1 MPKTENHFETTFRG
15 SFKAAT
21 SEDLEKLGI
30 SKASLLNDSRSLIPN
45 SLDVEK
51 NIDILPVIFNLA
63 VVNKFNENG
72 DGIQANDAVKIL
84 KQFIHKP
91 INIEHRK
98 DIIVGH
104 IINASFSDKEPDYLE
119 NDPLDFIDRTDP
131 FYISAAGVIYRHVY
145 PELAKMLIEA
155 SDENSPYYKN
165 YATSWEISFS
175 DYEIAVGNEIV
186 GNCTMYNK
194 SDAKFDYLNGL
205 LKVKGGDGFCADGQ
219 VNRLLKGNQ
228 YPLGCAI
235 TENPAADVSGI
246 YTLLSLLQHEEK
258 ERDEDEDDSEE
269 SESNL
274 NSTNNKNSVIT
285 ENDVNQNEA
294 DSFYMTDE
302 QYNKLEG
309 LIKAAIDAK
318 EGESQAS
325 AAVTQIREA
334 LTQSGNEWKS
344 KAEVAEENASKAKAD
359 LETLKV
365 ELSNASQELENL
377 KKDLSVK
384 EAADRFNTRMS
395 AIEGVYEFSEAQL
408 QIVSSEVRSLDEKEE
423 SFASYLEKAKVLFAH
438 CDKETIKANLELANA
453 SKDKG
458 EEKEEKEDGELDT
471 TDESKANL
479 TNNNGGDSNEES
491 LIERIR
497 KNGLEI
503 ETK

>member
-1 MPKTENHFETTFRG
+1 
-15 SFKAAT
+15 
-21 SEDLEKLGI
+21 
-30 SKASLLNDSRSLIPN
+30 
-45 SLDVEK
+45 
-51 NIDILPVIFNLA
+51 
-63 VVNKFNENG
+63 
-72 DGIQANDAVKIL
+72 
-84 KQFIHKP
+84 
-91 INIEHRK
+91 
-98 DIIVGH
+98 
-104 IINASFSDKEPDYLE
+104 
-119 NDPLDFIDRTDP
+119 
-131 FYISAAGVIYRHVY
+131 
-145 PELAKMLIEA
+145 
-155 SDENSPYYKN
+155 
-165 YATSWEISFS
+165 
-175 DYEIAVGNEIV
+175 
-186 GNCTMYNK
+186 MYNK

-258 ERDEDEDDSEE
+258 EMDEDEE

-359 LETLKV
+359 LENLKT

-395 AIEGVYEFSEAQL
+395 ALEGVYEFSEAQL
-408 QIVSSEVRSLDEKEE
+408 QIVSGEVRSLDEKEE

-471 TDESKANL
+471 TDESKANI
-479 TNNNGGDSNEES
+479 TNNNGGDSNKES